1 VQRNLRSKD
10 VATKLVHFPDT
21 LEQITDARR
30 RLVFEELFVMQ
41 VGLALRKRHVEE
53 DLRGIA
59 QSPKGELTQAFI
71 GSLPFRPTDAQTKA
85 MREIGAD
92 MSRPRPMHRLLQ
104 GEVGSGKTLVA
115 VHAAMV
121 AIQSGNQAAI
131 MARRRCSPNN
141 TRRRSRSCACPSTS
155 TSNC

>member
-1 VQRNLRSKD
+1 
-10 VATKLVHFPDT
+10 
-21 LEQITDARR
+21 
-30 RLVFEELFVMQ
+30 MQ

-104 GEVGSGKTLVA
+104 GEVGVA
-115 VHAAMV
+115 RPCRVHAAMV

-131 MARRRCSPNN
+131 MAPTEVLAEQHAKKIKELCVPVDVDVELLTSAVPQAKRRESPND
-141 TRRRSRSCACPSTS
+141 
-155 TSNC
+155 